1 MFQSEE
7 GILKTTRTSCLR
19 VTLHYMR
26 YMLVLR
32 GTLLRDK
39 EKSFQKV
46 PLSAAS
52 QSQFLNNATVVKAN
66 GGAVVFCTLFF
77 FSDEKSNKATP
88 GISPKG
94 YSLLTINPN
103 TELRFICRQAGE
115 EVSSIKQLLS
125 NRQSIKKSKLS
136 HTHTSIKSGFGAEDY
151 QWRGGLRR
159 QGILGEGHPEH
170 TWSQHTHG

>member
-26 YMLVLR
+26 YMLVLHE
-32 GTLLRDK
+32 TLLRDK
-39 EKSFQKV
+39 EKSFQRV
-46 PLSAAS
+46 PLSAS

-66 GGAVVFCTLFF
+66 GGAVVFCTLVF

-103 TELRFICRQAGE
+103 TELRFTCRQAGD
-115 EVSSIKQLLS
+115 EVSSMKQFLS

-136 HTHTSIKSGFGAEDY
+136 HTRTHPLKVGLELRITS
-151 QWRGGLRR
+151 
-159 QGILGEGHPEH
+159 GEER
-170 TWSQHTHG
+170 